1 MLQKLLQPWWSNL
14 IEGLF
19 FILMSF
25 IIMSN
30 PIQFLETIALWL
42 GILVFLAGLS
52 GIAFYIV
59 SKTDKKNLFSLIS
72 SIVIALLGLT
82 MISRIGA
89 TEKVITVIF
98 GLLVVI
104 AGVNIVIGSVKARNG
119 FRFWWIPL
127 LIGVLAVATGVQSM
141 LRLQEGARSLT
152 TLIGVSLL
160 LTGVG
165 LVILSLVKKRLQD

>member
-1 MLQKLLQPWWSNL
+1 MLQKLLQTWWSNL
-14 IEGLF
+14 IKGLS

-25 IIMSN
+25 SIMSN
-30 PIQFLETIALWL
+30 PIRFLETIALWL

-59 SKTDKKNLFSLIS
+59 SKAEKKNLFSLIS
-72 SIVIALLGLT
+72 SVVIALLGLT